1 MRRRLLS
8 TIALMTMSASCAV
21 GQSVPCSATDSKN
34 ALDQADRLRTWQTLY
49 RTYKRYDQCD
59 DGGIGEGFS
68 ESVARILA
76 DHWRTLPQLS
86 SLVKRDAGF
95 RRFVLRH
102 IDATLNPDDVNK
114 IISKANAS
122 CPVGLGSLCNDIKKN
137 AAIALKE
144 GGDDN
149 PKK

>member
-76 DHWRTLPQLS
+76 DHWRTLAHSATVVLFGEARCWIPS
-86 SLVKRDAGF
+86 F
-95 RRFVLRH
+95 R
-102 IDATLNPDDVNK
+102 
-114 IISKANAS
+114 
-122 CPVGLGSLCNDIKKN
+122 
-137 AAIALKE
+137 AAPHRCLAQ
-144 GGDDN
+144 
-149 PKK
+149 P